1 MKKIFSLILSF
12 VMILSVFS
20 GMTITAQAANGIETK
35 VSSIKSKYP
44 SGSYFSANGKA
55 CTHKTSEGC
64 SNCKLS
70 NINSKA
76 AKVCGDGYTCWAF
89 ANYMFYTIFGI
100 APSTSNGSTSK
111 TVTAENLNSNAK
123 YGDYIVS
130 LNSNGNPIHYSIY
143 LGANGSAHYT
153 ADSNYVTPN
162 KVNYGSCSAKGY
174 YNNTPKYR
182 IIHAK
187 NYDSIKGS
195 SSSGTTTT
203 KVTVNFNGNGGTV
216 KGTSSFS
223 IDKGKSLGESWPSCA
238 RTDGYVF
245 KGWYNNANG
254 IKCAQDTVFN
264 SNTTL
269 SARWEYADTPFIDGG
284 AYFIRA
290 LHSGLYLQPDSS
302 NERSSVKQRTYTGN
316 TNQIWRFEKDGAYYL
331 LHTANGDR
339 VLDITDGKSNLK
351 APTQIYHKTAS
362 NNLRFAFLYASN
374 SAAVKNSNV
383 AISSARFVSIHSK
396 STGRALDVAGT
407 SSGDGAQLQTYYYL
421 ADERAN
427 NKNQVFA
434 VEEYTKRRVWFKNNL
449 SNNYLASTV
458 DSDASSRF
466 ISRDTSAVEVKVN
479 APQRALTIT
488 AKQAGSSG
496 KDMQFSVSMN
506 GSRNYDFSKADTST
520 KTIVFRAK
528 STVNG
533 AKINFR
539 WGYDSATPIATATL
553 STSWQTYTLALPRTQ
568 NSGSNLHPWVDR
580 ACTIQ
585 MDNLA
590 LVDDTNN
597 YDIGVTGG
605 GFYKDYYG
613 KYTLTEAD
621 LPQPTET
628 KADCHFTGWYTKRVG
643 GEKANYV
650 DILDGNVNLYAH
662 WENHSWSV
670 ANVVAPTC
678 TEDGYTVLAC
688 PCSATNIVDRTS
700 AIGHN
705 FSNNTPNCYNCGTP
719 NPNYSAP
726 TPPATQPAVI
736 QPAATEPAYVEPVTP
751 IDNLATA
758 APSYQPA
765 APVTEKTTAKK
776 TSKPKN
782 AKFKKVKGSKKA
794 IALTW
799 AKVKGVKGY
808 QIQVA
813 TDKKFKKNKKT
824 VTIKKQ
830 KTTKTTVKKL
840 KAKKKYFVRIRTYK
854 TVNGKK
860 VYSSWS
866 KAKTVKTK

>member
-1 MKKIFSLILSF
+1 MKKILSLILSF

-20 GMTITAQAANGIETK
+20 GMTITAQAANEEYAMWFMNDLYISQVPGGDYSHKGTQNFDVVGKNSNNIFAPFTCKILKIHTGYSYGNTVIVESTNKVHYADGTLDYMTMAFAHDNDVSDLKVGKVISQGQVFYQTGTYGNAQGRHSHVTCIKGKYKNDMWTKNSYGNYCSPEAISPTKALYISANTK
-35 VSSIKSKYP
+35 VIDSK
-44 SGSYFSANGKA
+44 G
-55 CTHKTSEGC
+55 
-64 SNCKLS
+64 LS
-70 NINSKA
+70 FKKIDN
-76 AKVCGDGYTCWAF
+76 
-89 ANYMFYTIFGI
+89 
-100 APSTSNGSTSK
+100 
-111 TVTAENLNSNAK
+111 
-123 YGDYIVS
+123 
-130 LNSNGNPIHYSIY
+130 
-143 LGANGSAHYT
+143 
-153 ADSNYVTPN
+153 
-162 KVNYGSCSAKGY
+162 
-174 YNNTPKYR
+174 
-182 IIHAK
+182 
-187 NYDSIKGS
+187 
-195 SSSGTTTT
+195 

-223 IDKGKSLGESWPSCA
+223 IDKGKSLGESWPSCT

-302 NERSSVKQRTYTGN
+302 NERSSVKQRAYTGN

-339 VLDITDGKSNLK
+339 VLDMTDGKSNLK
-351 APTQIYHKTAS
+351 VPMQIYHKTAS

-434 VEEYTKRRVWFKNNL
+434 VEEYTKRRVWLKNNL

-479 APQRALTIT
+479 APQRALIIT

-496 KDMQFSVSMN
+496 KDMQFSVGMN

-539 WGYDSATPIATATL
+539 WGYDSTTPIATATL

-628 KADCHFTGWYTKRVG
+628 KADCHFTGWYTKCVG

-688 PCSATNIVDRTS
+688 PCGATNIVDRTS

-726 TPPATQPAVI
+726 KAPATQPAVI
-736 QPAATEPAYVEPVTP
+736 QPAYVEPVTP

-758 APSYQPA
+758 VPSYQPA
-765 APVTEKTTAKK
+765 APVTETTTAKK
-776 TSKPKN
+776 TSKPKG

-813 TDKKFKKNKKT
+813 TDKEFKKNKKT

>member
-20 GMTITAQAANGIETK
+20 GMTITAQAANNPYPYSKSPNEWCTSYCWQRTYNKLGIALPNWGNANEWYSKAQKGGYPT
-35 VSSIKSKYP
+35 SKSNV
-44 SGSYFSANGKA
+44 SANWIVVTKGNSSFGHVA
-55 CTHKTSEGC
+55 FVESVSGNTLNISEG
-64 SNCKLS
+64 
-70 NINSKA
+70 
-76 AKVCGDGYTCWAF
+76 GY
-89 ANYMFYTIFGI
+89 
-100 APSTSNGSTSK
+100 
-111 TVTAENLNSNAK
+111 
-123 YGDYIVS
+123 
-130 LNSNGNPIHYSIY
+130 
-143 LGANGSAHYT
+143 GA
-153 ADSNYVTPN
+153 DPVKN
-162 KVNYGSCSAKGY
+162 KVGVYHSGTLSKSSSTIVGYINPKKG
-174 YNNTPKYR
+174 
-182 IIHAK
+182 A
-187 NYDSIKGS
+187 
-195 SSSGTTTT
+195 SSGTTTT

-339 VLDITDGKSNLK
+339 VLDVTDGKSNLK

-479 APQRALTIT
+479 APQRALIIT
-488 AKQAGSSG
+488 AKKAGSSG

-539 WGYDSATPIATATL
+539 WGYDSTTPIATATL
-553 STSWQTYTLALPRTQ
+553 STNWQTYTLALPRTQ

-688 PCSATNIVDRTS
+688 PCGATNIVDRTS

-726 TPPATQPAVI
+726 TAPATQPAVI

-765 APVTEKTTAKK
+765 APVTETTTAKK
-776 TSKPKN
+776 TSKPKG

-830 KTTKTTVKKL
+830 KTTKKIVKKL

>member
-1 MKKIFSLILSF
+1 MKKFFSLILSF
-12 VMILSVFS
+12 VMVLSVFS
-20 GMTITAQAANGIETK
+20 GMTITAQAANNPYPYKESVNENCTAYCWQRTYNKLGIALPDWGWAQEWYDNAK
-35 VSSIKSKYP
+35 KQGYPVSDTPSANFIAVYGPTAS
-44 SGSYFSANGKA
+44 SGSPGHVAFVESVSGSKMKY
-55 CTHKTSEGC
+55 SEGGHKGKYY
-64 SNCKLS
+64 SGETTWVKKGQYTDN
-70 NINSKA
+70 
-76 AKVCGDGYTCWAF
+76 GY
-89 ANYMFYTIFGI
+89 
-100 APSTSNGSTSK
+100 
-111 TVTAENLNSNAK
+111 
-123 YGDYIVS
+123 
-130 LNSNGNPIHYSIY
+130 
-143 LGANGSAHYT
+143 GSAYRRQCLGYI
-153 ADSNYVTPN
+153 NP
-162 KVNYGSCSAKGY
+162 KKG
-174 YNNTPKYR
+174 
-182 IIHAK
+182 
-187 NYDSIKGS
+187 G
-195 SSSGTTTT
+195 SSGTTTT
-203 KVTVNFNGNGGTV
+203 KVTVKFNGNGGTV

-223 IDKGKSLGESWPSCA
+223 IDKGKSLGESWPSCT

-254 IKCAQDTVFN
+254 VKCAQDTVFN

-269 SARWEYADTPFIDGG
+269 SARWEYADTPFINGG
-284 AYFIRA
+284 AYVIRA

-302 NERSSVKQRTYTGN
+302 SDRSPVKQRAYTGN
-316 TNQIWRFEKDGAYYL
+316 ANQIWRLEKDGAYYL
-331 LHTANGDR
+331 LHTANGDN
-339 VLDITDGKSNLK
+339 VLDMTDGKSNLK
-351 APTQIYHKTAS
+351 TALQIYHKTAS
-362 NNLRFAFLYASN
+362 DNLRFAFLYASS
-374 SAAVKNSNV
+374 SAAVKNANV
-383 AISSARFVSIHSK
+383 AISSAQFVSIHSK

-407 SSGDGAQLQTYYYL
+407 TSGDGAQLQTYYYL

-488 AKQAGSSG
+488 AKKAGSSG
-496 KDMQFSVSMN
+496 KDMQFSVGMN
-506 GSRNYDFSKADTST
+506 GSRNYDFAKADTST

-533 AKINFR
+533 AKLNFR
-539 WGYDSATPIATATL
+539 WGYDSTTPIATATL
-553 STSWQTYTLALPRTQ
+553 STNWQTYTLALPRTQ

-590 LVDDTNN
+590 IVDDTND

-628 KADCHFTGWYTKRVG
+628 KADCHFTGWYTKCVG
-643 GEKANYV
+643 GEKATSVNV
-650 DILDGNVNLYAH
+650 LDGNVNLYAH

-678 TEDGYTVLAC
+678 TEGGYTVLAC
-688 PCSATNIVDRTS
+688 PCGATNIIDRTS

-719 NPNYSAP
+719 NPNYVAP
-726 TPPATQPAVI
+726 AAPAP
-736 QPAATEPAYVEPVTP
+736 QPAATEPAYVAPVTP
-751 IDNLATA
+751 VDNSANE

-765 APVTEKTTAKK
+765 ASPTTNTTKAKK
-776 TSKPKN
+776 TSKPKS

-794 IALTW
+794 ITFTW
-799 AKVKGVKGY
+799 AKVKGVSGY
-808 QIQVA
+808 QIQLA

-830 KTTKTTVKKL
+830 KTTKKTVKKL
-840 KAKKKYFVRIRTYK
+840 KAKKKYYVRIRTYK
-854 TVNGKK
+854 TVDGKK